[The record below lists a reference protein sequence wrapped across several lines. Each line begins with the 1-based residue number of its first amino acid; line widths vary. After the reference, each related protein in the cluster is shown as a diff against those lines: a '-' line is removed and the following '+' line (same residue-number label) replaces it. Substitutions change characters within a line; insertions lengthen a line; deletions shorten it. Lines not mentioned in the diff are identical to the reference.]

1 LSLSFWSGYFFAFI
15 GLPQQTTGCDVAHPH
30 AVSTDTTMPHTL
42 QPYFAPFLTADL
54 AAGFAGAFA
63 AFAAGA
69 FAAGF
74 FAGAAF
80 AAGFFAGAAFA
91 AAFAGAAF
99 FVAILI
105 PPLFCI
111 MKTTFY

>member
-80 AAGFFAGAAFA
+80 AA
-91 AAFAGAAF
+91 AFAGAAF